1 MAFFDRFKS
10 SKAQEIQDSKGVKAK
25 PVAKQA
31 SDTKKESTQKEKKSD
46 KVAPKGK
53 EVKSGKAGS
62 GSAGKATST
71 KSTGSDKR
79 VSGRLATII
88 ERPLVTEKAAGMATD
103 GKYTF
108 VVRNNA
114 NKIEINQAIRAMYGV
129 TPVSVNVQNVHG
141 KRLRFGRSRGKRSSW
156 RKAIVTLPKGKTI
169 DVYEGV

>member
-10 SKAQEIQDSKGVKAK
+10 SKAQEIKDSKGVKAK
-25 PVAKQA
+25 PTAKPA
-31 SDTKKESTQKEKKSD
+31 SDTKKDSAKKLVAEKKA
-46 KVAPKGK
+46 APKAK
-53 EVKSGKAGS
+53 EEKKT
-62 GSAGKATST
+62 TST

-108 VVRNNA
+108 VVRSGA
-114 NKIEINQAIRAMYGV
+114 NKIEIGQAIRAMYNV
-129 TPVSVNVQNVHG
+129 TPVSINVQNVHG
-141 KRLRFGRSRGKRSSW
+141 KRMRFGRSRGKRSSW

>member
-25 PVAKQA
+25 SSAKPT
-31 SDTKKESTQKEKKSD
+31 SDTTKTTDKKEKKSD
-46 KVAPKGK
+46 KIVNKKGVKLVEK
-53 EVKSGKAGS
+53 EAKVK
-62 GSAGKATST
+62 KATSV
-71 KSTGSDKR
+71 KKVSADKR

-88 ERPLVTEKAAGMATD
+88 ERPLVTEKAAGMAGD

-108 VVRNNA
+108 VVRSGA
-114 NKIEINQAIRAMYGV
+114 NKIEIGQAIRTMYGV
-129 TPVSVNVQNVHG
+129 TPISINVQNVHG
-141 KRLRFGRSRGKRSSW
+141 KRMRFGRSRGKRSNW